1 MEIRL
6 RLPAGHDTDC
16 HPGLRE
22 TVHDTGLSLRAEK
35 DCPPPTVIKK
45 KQKDDCNNF
54 LKMKKKI

>member
-35 DCPPPTVIKK
+35 DCPPPTVIKIET
-45 KQKDDCNNF
+45 NG
-54 LKMKKKI
+54 